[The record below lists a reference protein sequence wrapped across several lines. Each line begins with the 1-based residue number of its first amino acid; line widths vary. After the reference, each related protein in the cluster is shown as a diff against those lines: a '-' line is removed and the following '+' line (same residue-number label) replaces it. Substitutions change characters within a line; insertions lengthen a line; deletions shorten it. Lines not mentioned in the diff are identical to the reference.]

1 MAQVKVLSNSTRPQ
15 DIKWFPRVLRQ
26 PDIPKR
32 DCEECL
38 SPSELSDRFYQ
49 VYFALQVEWK
59 DGIEY
64 RRGLGR
70 VRRAAKKNKIC
81 NRSTRFWGNDVSGS
95 PSGASKAADSGVAN
109 GNSGPAGSRHRGSL
123 WFLAAGNH
131 QDSCQRILTRSRRG
145 LCHAKT
151 EGETRLRCRV
161 LIYKRPGVLAH
172 PLPGATAGQPNAS
185 TPRSPDRDAPG
196 VHPNGTCP
204 PMTTPNRAWPPTRC
218 HQRKTVFHLPPR
230 WPGLGCLRPRSIPSR
245 CNLKAGRV
253 RDSGGQRMTN
263 HAHERRQGGWLRRWF
278 ISTHLVQPGR
288 TGGRQVS
295 L

>member
-1 MAQVKVLSNSTRPQ
+1 MANSYPKPLPGHNLYMFKLPRGRRGIKFFITSELGHWLSKNKRQISKTAPHQQRPPKLP
-15 DIKWFPRVLRQ
+15 KWANR
-26 PDIPKR
+26 
-32 DCEECL
+32 EECL
-38 SPSELSDRFYQ
+38 SPSELSDRFYK

-81 NRSTRFWGNDVSGS
+81 NRSTRFWSNDVSGS

-109 GNSGPAGSRHRGSL
+109 GNSGPAGSRHSGSL
-123 WFLAAGNH
+123 WFLAAGNR

-196 VHPNGTCP
+196 SIRTALAHP
-204 PMTTPNRAWPPTRC
+204 
-218 HQRKTVFHLPPR
+218 
-230 WPGLGCLRPRSIPSR
+230 
-245 CNLKAGRV
+245 
-253 RDSGGQRMTN
+253 
-263 HAHERRQGGWLRRWF
+263 
-278 ISTHLVQPGR
+278 
-288 TGGRQVS
+288 
-295 L
+295 

>member
-1 MAQVKVLSNSTRPQ
+1 MLSNSTRPQ
-15 DIKWFPRVLRQ
+15 DIKWFPRFLRQ

-38 SPSELSDRFYQ
+38 SPSELSDRFYK

-64 RRGLGR
+64 RRGLGRGR

-109 GNSGPAGSRHRGSL
+109 GNSGPAGSRHSGSL

-131 QDSCQRILTRSRRG
+131 QDSCQRILARSRRG

-218 HQRKTVFHLPPR
+218 HQRQNRIPLPAKVARAWVPSTTVHPIALQSQG
-230 WPGLGCLRPRSIPSR
+230 WTG
-245 CNLKAGRV
+245 
-253 RDSGGQRMTN
+253 SGFRGPTDD
-263 HAHERRQGGWLRRWF
+263 E
-278 ISTHLVQPGR
+278 SCT
-288 TGGRQVS
+288 
-295 L
+295 